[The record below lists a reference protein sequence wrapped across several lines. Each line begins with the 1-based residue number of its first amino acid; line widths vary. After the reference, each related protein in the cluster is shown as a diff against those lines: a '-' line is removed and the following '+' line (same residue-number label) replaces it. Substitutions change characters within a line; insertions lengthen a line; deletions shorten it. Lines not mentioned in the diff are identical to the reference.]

1 MRIIIFVIIII
12 ITLPNYLI
20 AQNKIK
26 YIDLKYRDYD
36 YETGYYNGKPFNGIV
51 VGGLANGS
59 LMETNYVN
67 GKPDGLR
74 RDFHSNGNIMREEY
88 IKSTVGFNK
97 RGGPKY
103 PEFNIGIKKEY
114 SNNGELVLLE
124 EYFPDGK
131 LKYSQNFSFGHWF
144 QDLKTGKQNLI
155 PNSTT
160 TYLSNGIYEVKEF
173 HKSMNLKEI
182 YKFNSLVK
190 DYYGNSS
197 KFGIYKT
204 FFENGKIQQEGNIKL
219 NYTQGNNF
227 MVDHW
232 IGVWKFYYDNGQ
244 LESTGL
250 FSINKWTNTS
260 HKDKEWKYFYENGVL
275 KEKGN
280 YKAEELDNDFKVGK
294 WEEFYENGKLKISS
308 NYINNKLEGYYIK
321 YKEDGSI
328 LSKEKYWNGELLE
341 KIQ

>member
-1 MRIIIFVIIII
+1 MRKIIFAIIII

-26 YIDLKYRDYD
+26 YNDLKYRDND
-36 YETGYYNGKPFNGIV
+36 IETGYYNGKPFDGIV
-51 VGGLANGS
+51 VGNLAIGS

-74 RDFHSNGNIMREEY
+74 RDFYSNGNIMLEEY
-88 IKSTVGFNK
+88 IKSTVGWWN

-103 PEFNIGIKKEY
+103 PEFNIGMKKEY
-114 SNNGELVLLE
+114 SINGELILLE

-131 LKYSQNFSFGHWF
+131 LKNSTKYIYSDSFVDF
-144 QDLKTGKQNLI
+144 TTGKRTPLPI
-155 PNSTT
+155 SKT
-160 TYLSNGIYEVKEF
+160 TYISNGIYEIKVRHESNGNF
-173 HKSMNLKEI
+173 KEI
-182 YKFNSLVK
+182 YKINTSVK
-190 DYYGNSS
+190 NNYGGSS

-204 FFENGKIQQEGNIKL
+204 FFDNGKIQQEGNITL
-219 NYTQGNNF
+219 NYTKSIYNN
-227 MVDHW
+227 DLL
-232 IGVWKFYYDNGQ
+232 IGVWKFYYKNGH

-250 FSINKWTNTS
+250 YSINKWTNTS

-280 YKAEELDNDFKVGK
+280 YKAEEIDNDFKVGK
-294 WEEFYENGKLKISS
+294 WQEFYENGKLKNSS

-321 YKEDGSI
+321 YKEDGSV
-328 LSKEKYWNGELLE
+328 LSKEKYWNGELIE